1 VIKNRTKAV
10 GIIGSGFSGLAAAC
24 QLAKA
29 GHQVTVLEKNNKI
42 GGRGK
47 SFHAEG
53 FTFDM
58 GPSWYW
64 MPEVMDQFFESF
76 GKKTSDYYTLH
87 RLNPSY
93 RVFLPET
100 IEDIPSDYD
109 ALKQLFEK
117 YEAGAGEQ
125 LSLFLKEAE
134 EKYETGM
141 GEFVWKPSHHIGEFF
156 ELKILKA
163 LFKIQLFTDM
173 RSHLKKYFKNPILIQ
188 LLEFPVLFLG
198 AKPSQTPA
206 LYSLMNY
213 ADLKLGT
220 WYPMGGMSK
229 VPEAMHALALEL
241 GVNFISSADVSQ
253 VELKNNQI
261 TKLIY
266 DQGELPVDEVINSGD
281 YHHFEQS
288 VLPASHRVYSEK
300 QWDKRT
306 MSPSSLLFYVGLNK
320 KIEGIEHHNLFFDCA
335 FDAHAA
341 EIYDQPAW
349 PQHPLF
355 YLCCPSKTDQSVAP
369 EGQENLFFLIP
380 VAPDMQSNEEIRNH
394 YWNLLC
400 DRLQERIGV
409 DIRPHVVYKR
419 SYAHEEFQ
427 SDYHSYKGNAYGLA
441 NTLMQTA
448 FLKPKLKSSRINNLY
463 YCGQLTVPGPGMPP
477 GIISGQLAA
486 REIIKKN

>member
-1 VIKNRTKAV
+1 MSNDKTKHI
-10 GIIGSGFSGLAAAC
+10 GIVGSGFSGLAAAC
-24 QLAKA
+24 TLAAA
-29 GHQVTVLEKNNKI
+29 GHRVTVLEKNNKV

-47 SFHAEG
+47 SFESNG

-64 MPEVMDQFFESF
+64 MPEVMDQFFERF
-76 GKKTSDYYTLH
+76 GKKTSDFYALK
-87 RLNPSY
+87 RLDPAY
-93 RVFLPET
+93 RVFLPQQV
-100 IEDIPSDYD
+100 EDIPADFND
-109 ALKQLFEK
+109 LRKLFDRYEK
-117 YEAGAGEQ
+117 GAGDQ
-125 LSLFLKEAE
+125 LVKFLEEAE

-141 GEFVWKPSHHIGEFF
+141 GEFVWKPSHNITEFF

-220 WYPMGGMSK
+220 WYPIGGMSR
-229 VPEAMHALALEL
+229 VPEAMHTLALEL
-241 GVNFISSADVSQ
+241 GVNFITNADVKQ

-261 TKLIY
+261 QSLHFEDGRI
-266 DQGELPVDEVINSGD
+266 EVDEVVNSGD
-281 YHHFEQS
+281 YHHFEQN
-288 VLPASHRVYSEK
+288 VLPASHRMYTEQ

-306 MSPSSLLFYVGLNK
+306 MSPSSLLFYVGLNTK
-320 KIEGIEHHNLFFDCA
+320 VEGIEHHNLFFDTS
-335 FDAHAA
+335 FDEHAS
-341 EIYDQPAW
+341 EIYDEPAW
-349 PQHPLF
+349 PRHPLF
-355 YLCCPSKTDQSVAP
+355 YLCCPSKSDDSVAP
-369 EGQENLFFLIP
+369 EGNENLFFLIP
-380 VAPDMQSNEEIRNH
+380 VAPDMKSDEPTRDH

-400 DRLQERIGV
+400 DRLQSRIGM

-419 SYAHEEFQ
+419 SYAHEEFIA
-427 SDYHSYKGNAYGLA
+427 DYHSYKGNAYGLA

-448 FLKPKLKSSRINNLY
+448 FLKPKLKSSKLNNLY

-486 REIIKKN
+486 KEIIEKN